1 MEVTLALTTTLNMHV
16 VTCMESTLEVPAG
29 VPTLDLARAKFKEV
43 FTKLVL
49 TSADSSDIKG
59 VLFKDGDLPVLKIR
73 EAFADAVSELI
84 DEASSPIITV
94 KVYYKS
100 KIIRTFTLSVE

>member
-1 MEVTLALTTTLNMHV
+1 MKVTLALTTTLNMHV
-16 VTCMESTLEVPAG
+16 VTCMKSTIEVSD
-29 VPTLDLARAKFKEV
+29 LDLAKVKFNEAI
-43 FTKLVL
+43 TKLVL
-49 TSADSSDIKG
+49 TSADSSEIKG
-59 VLFKDGDLPVLKIR
+59 VLFKDGDLPVFKIR
-73 EAFADAVSELI
+73 EAFADAVPELI